1 MRVLLIGAG
10 GFIGGHVAAALH
22 AAGHEVRAAIRDPDG
37 AGRRLAFS
45 EMVAADLRRFLSAD
59 DWRPLLS
66 DIDAVVNVAG
76 LLQADA
82 ETMEAVHHRA
92 PAALFDA
99 CREAGIASVIHM
111 SAIGADPEAGT
122 VYADSKRR
130 GEDALRATDLDWVV
144 LRPSLVW
151 SPAGSYG
158 GTSALRGLAA
168 LPFAIPVIG
177 RGDFAFTPITA
188 EDLART
194 IVRLLEPG
202 APRRETLEP
211 CGPETLTMREI
222 LQRLRGWLGLPPAPI
237 LHTPMPLMRLLCR
250 VGDLVGG
257 GPVTTTSLRQ
267 LEHGTVADSA
277 AFAEAI
283 GFTPTAMDAALARH
297 PAQQQDL
304 WHARLY
310 FMEPVLRAALV
321 LLWLGS
327 GLAGFLATP
336 AEIAALM
343 GPLGLPVP
351 AMTVAAIGASVL
363 DLAIALAL
371 LVRWRPGLIGAAQL
385 AVIVGYTLLLTIARR
400 DLWIEPLGPLLK
412 NLPILAAVAA
422 HMALARR
429 R

>member
-22 AAGHEVRAAIRDPDG
+22 AAGHETRAAVRDPAA
-37 AGRRLAFS
+37 AGRRLAFG
-45 EMVAADLRRFLSAD
+45 EVVAADLRRLMSPD

-66 DIDAVVNVAG
+66 GIDAVVNAAG

-99 CREAGIASVIHM
+99 CRDAGTKTVIHV

-194 IVRLLEPG
+194 IVRLLEPD
-202 APRRETLEP
+202 APRRVTLEP

-222 LQRLRGWLGLPPAPI
+222 LQRLRGWLGLPSAPI
-237 LHTPMPLMRLLCR
+237 LQTPMPLMRLLCR

-257 GPVTTTSLRQ
+257 GPLTTTSLRQ
-267 LEHGTVADSA
+267 LEHGTAADSA
-277 AFAEAI
+277 TFAEAI
-283 GFTPTAMDAALARH
+283 GFTPALMDAALARH

-336 AEIAALM
+336 QEIAALM

-351 AMTVAAIGASVL
+351 AMTAAALGASVL
-363 DLAIALAL
+363 DLVIAAAL
-371 LVRWRPGLIGAAQL
+371 LVRWRPDLIGAAQL
-385 AVIVGYTLLLTIARR
+385 AVIAGYTLLLTIARP
-400 DLWIEPLGPLLK
+400 DLWGEPLGPLLK